1 MGSRVPPRKNT
12 DFQSDRTGS
21 SALLKLLDKLYIGGL
36 PSSEA
41 PAIDETPKP
50 KKKLPTPE
58 DEEEMINIPQN
69 IMGSP

>member
-1 MGSRVPPRKNT
+1 MGARVPPRKNT

-41 PAIDETPKP
+41 PAIDEMPKP
-50 KKKLPTPE
+50 KKKLPSLEEE
-58 DEEEMINIPQN
+58 DEKIDIPSN